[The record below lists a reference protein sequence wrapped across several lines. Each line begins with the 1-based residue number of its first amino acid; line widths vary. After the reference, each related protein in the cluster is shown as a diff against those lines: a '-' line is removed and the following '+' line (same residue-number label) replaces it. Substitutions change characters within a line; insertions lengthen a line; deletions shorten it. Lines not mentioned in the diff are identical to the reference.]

1 MERGEKMKRRDVKAI
16 TAGALAQIAS
26 IAIMWN
32 WTSLEDLEMAFLS
45 FFAMGAGAAMEFWWM
60 DKKKVSSKQIPKKHK
75 PKIYTYTRGGRCLE
89 GYYEQMK
96 IG

>member
-26 IAIMWN
+26 IVVMWN
-32 WTSLEDLEMAFLS
+32 WTSLEILGIAFLS
-45 FFAMGAGAAMEFWWM
+45 FFSMGAGAAMALWWM
-60 DKKKVSSKQIPKKHK
+60 DKKKSLSKQTQRIHE
-75 PKIYTYTRGGRCLE
+75 PKIYTYTWGGRCLE